1 MNDDVTNTTNTDPDF
16 DQDKKAIAAAFRA
29 VGSAWARYGLT
40 VGRAALESSAK
51 SLQVTATALGQL
63 AEAIDNRAHDAAQ
76 NPPKAKPEE
85 RKDDR
90 TIVVQSGG

>member
-1 MNDDVTNTTNTDPDF
+1 MNNDVTNTDNNDF
-16 DQDKKAIAAAFRA
+16 DQDKKAIATAFRA

-40 VGRAALESSAK
+40 VGKAALESSAK

-63 AEAIDNRAHDAAQ
+63 AEAIDNRAQNAAQ
-76 NPPKAKPEE
+76 NAPDSKPEE

-90 TIVVQSGG
+90 TIVIQSGG